1 MSITYGIKE
10 FGLLSRISS
19 HNLRY
24 FDKIGLLK
32 PHRDSNG
39 YRVYALPQVAIAE
52 MITILQKAK
61 VPNSEIKTLLNDYTS
76 AETISR
82 LKKSQS
88 ELFGYIEE
96 LTSAYKILSE
106 HIVNLEKINTIKND
120 LNKPF
125 IEDREEVTV
134 GSVAL
139 KTDNIIDF
147 FEEVG
152 RVAENASWYLIHD
165 YGFILNKEEVNG
177 TGYPLTV
184 MYCTTPAVIKES
196 SLTFKSGRYMSM
208 YCNGSLEN
216 NSKVYD
222 LMKHAKDC
230 GYKLKDDILIE
241 NVSGPAIENDK
252 KDFIIKVMIPIDH
265 T

>member
-1 MSITYGIKE
+1 M
-10 FGLLSRISS
+10 LSRISS

-24 FDKIGLLK
+24 FDKIDLLK

-61 VPNSEIKTLLNDYTS
+61 VPNSEIKTLLNNYTS

-88 ELFGYIEE
+88 ELFDYIEE

-106 HIVNLEKINTIKND
+106 HIINLEKINTIKND

-125 IEDREEVTV
+125 VEDREEVTV

-165 YGFILNKEEVNG
+165 YGFILNKKEVNG

-184 MYCTTPAVIKES
+184 MYCTTPAVIKELP
-196 SLTFKSGRYMSM
+196 LTFKSGRYMSM
-208 YCNGSLEN
+208 YCSGSLEN

-252 KDFIIKVMIPIDH
+252 KDFIIKVMIPIEPI
-265 T
+265 